1 MAIPSS
7 PWHPPRPVVKHE
19 TQPRR
24 RPKRTRT
31 NQESTCRNG
40 RSGSLG
46 VNASGCWMR
55 RYGLGRNGTCLGM
68 GSAME
73 PERKSSVKVFIPPHF
88 HERARRLVGKSRALR
103 TKISILGN
111 FQIEDRTF
119 LVAMMASP
127 AGRNRKRGT
136 CRRLLDRDQ
145 SMASIPCA
153 RTNSHGLRNHRNP
166 IEPTG
171 RTGAVRIGKDQF
183 RTGTGLLGPHL
194 LPRPCGIVRTL
205 ELIVMA
211 GVSGDFHGEGV
222 S

>member
-7 PWHPPRPVVKHE
+7 PWHPPRLVVKHE

-40 RSGSLG
+40 RYGSFG
-46 VNASGCWMR
+46 VTASGWWML
-55 RYGLGRNGTCLGM
+55 RYGLGRNGTCSGM

-73 PERKSSVKVFIPPHF
+73 PERKSSAKVFIPPHF
-88 HERARRLVGKSRALR
+88 HRHARRLVEKPGALR

-119 LVAMMASP
+119 MGAMMASP
-127 AGRNRKRGT
+127 AGRNRKTGT
-136 CRRLLDRDQ
+136 YRRFLDQDH

-153 RTNSHGLRNHRNP
+153 RTKPHGLRNHRNP
-166 IEPTG
+166 IESTG
-171 RTGAVRIGKDQF
+171 RTGTVRIVEDQF
-183 RTGTGLLGPHL
+183 STGTGLLGTHV

-205 ELIVMA
+205 ELIVVA